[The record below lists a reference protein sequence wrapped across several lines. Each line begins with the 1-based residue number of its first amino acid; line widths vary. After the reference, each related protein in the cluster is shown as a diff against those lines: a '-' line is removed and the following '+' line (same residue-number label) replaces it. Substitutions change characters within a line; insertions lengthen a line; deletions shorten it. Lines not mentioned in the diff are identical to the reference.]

1 MDPQT
6 QVQTPVQDQQV
17 VAEEQTQPVNDTKQ
31 QVVDTLVGSKNV
43 LVTVGAN
50 PSVDELASALALTM
64 LLNKVSKHVTAVFS
78 GKVPSA
84 MEFLDPEKT
93 FEDSVDSLRE
103 FIIALDKEKAD
114 KLRYK
119 VEDDVVKIFI
129 TPYQTV
135 ITEKDLQFSQGDFNV
150 DAIVALGVRKREA
163 LDAAI
168 LAHGRILHDAQVV
181 TITAGPKSDL
191 GSIDWNEPEASSIA
205 EMLVRVSEQ
214 LGPDLIDEPIGTAL
228 LTGIVAETNRFSNE
242 KTSPSVMTIAAQLM
256 AAGANQQLVA
266 TNLRQEG
273 MISESI
279 RTQKPSSAPSRDD
292 GEMVLNHGKKDQSKN
307 DQQKNDQKKPAEQKQ
322 SSQPATSEK
331 NAIKKPFKPMLVPEK
346 QPSKEQSIPAIADF
360 QPKTPVQQ
368 APQPELPSIETPTQT
383 PEAAPVEETPLQ
395 ESTTTISSVKPL
407 SSDLDSVDTSAVNE
421 LLPPLE
427 PVQTTPTP
435 ADEQPLPVVQPQKSP
450 SITEPPTFGGTLNA
464 TVGEYEG
471 EISGTASPQS
481 GAQVFEHSNESSE
494 QSTADAIEAAR
505 RAVEDAANE
514 PVALEQPLAQPASID
529 FSPQPAPDST
539 VMAAQAAVIPP
550 LAFSPTTEP
559 SPVDDFMQPH
569 AESGFASQNMNM
581 PNMASAPSQVEPIG
595 PPGLPPLPPMPGAPA
610 DGSLPPLPPMPGQPS
625 DPSAGFQ
632 PPINPE
638 FMQTVNQSQN
648 HLTDAGAEMSQKY
661 ADANAT
667 RQDKIDELGSQ
678 YDSAVAKNRE
688 LQGLP
693 PVNDHTTFPLPP
705 PPQAR

>member
-6 QVQTPVQDQQV
+6 QVQTPGQDQQV

-31 QVVDTLVGSKNV
+31 QVVDTLVASKNV
-43 LVTVGAN
+43 LVTVGIN

-93 FEDSVDSLRE
+93 FEDTVDSLRD

-135 ITEKDLQFSQGDFNV
+135 ITEKDLEFSQGDFNV

-168 LAHGRILHDAQVV
+168 LANGRILHDAEVI

-191 GSIDWNEPEASSIA
+191 GSIDWNEPESSSIA

-279 RTQKPSSAPSRDD
+279 RTQKPSYTPSRDD
-292 GEMVLNHGKKDQSKN
+292 GEMVLNHGKNDQSKN
-307 DQQKNDQKKPAEQKQ
+307 NQKKPAEQKP
-322 SSQPATSEK
+322 SSQPATAEK
-331 NAIKKPFKPMLVPEK
+331 NTIKKPFKPMLAPDK
-346 QPSKEQSIPAIADF
+346 QSAKEQSAPEAANI
-360 QPKTPVQQ
+360 QPKVPTDEAPRPELPPIETPVQ
-368 APQPELPSIETPTQT
+368 PSIQE
-383 PEAAPVEETPLQ
+383 PVEEAPLQ
-395 ESTTTISSVKPL
+395 ESTTTISAVKSLP
-407 SSDLDSVDTSAVNE
+407 SDLDSVDTSEVNE
-421 LLPPLE
+421 SLPTLE
-427 PVQTTPTP
+427 PIQSAPTP
-435 ADEQPLPVVQPQKSP
+435 AIEQPLPVVQTQKSP

-464 TVGEYEG
+464 TVEEYEG
-471 EISGTASPQS
+471 EILDTALPQT

-494 QSTADAIEAAR
+494 QSTADAIEEAR
-505 RAVEDAANE
+505 RAVEDAAIE
-514 PVALEQPLAQPASID
+514 PVAPEQPLSQPAPID
-529 FSPQPAPDST
+529 SSPQPVPDST
-539 VMAAQAAVIPP
+539 VMAAQAAVVPP
-550 LAFSPTTEP
+550 PVFSPTPEP

-569 AESGFASQNMNM
+569 AESGFAPQNMNT
-581 PNMASAPSQVEPIG
+581 PNMGSAPSQVEPIG
-595 PPGLPPLPPMPGAPA
+595 PPGLPPLPPMPGVPT

-625 DPSAGFQ
+625 DPVAGFQ

-661 ADANAT
+661 ADANTA
-667 RQDKIDELGSQ
+667 RQDKIDVLGNQ

>member
-31 QVVDTLVGSKNV
+31 QVVDTLVASKNV
-43 LVTVGAN
+43 LVTVGIN

-93 FEDSVDSLRE
+93 FEDSVDSLRD

-135 ITEKDLQFSQGDFNV
+135 ITEKDLEFSQGDFNV

-168 LAHGRILHDAQVV
+168 LANGRILHDAEVI

-214 LGPDLIDEPIGTAL
+214 LGSDLIDEPIGTAL

-292 GEMVLNHGKKDQSKN
+292 GEMVLNHGNNDQSKN
-307 DQQKNDQKKPAEQKQ
+307 SQKKPAEQKQ
-322 SSQPATSEK
+322 SSQPANPEK

-346 QPSKEQSIPAIADF
+346 QVEKEQPVPAVADI
-360 QPKTPVQQ
+360 QPKAPVDE
-368 APQPELPSIETPTQT
+368 APRLESPRIETPAQPSEQES
-383 PEAAPVEETPLQ
+383 PEESQLQ
-395 ESTTTISSVKPL
+395 ESTTTISAVKPL
-407 SSDLDSVDTSAVNE
+407 PSDLDSVDTSKE
-421 LLPPLE
+421 GESLPSLKPI
-427 PVQTTPTP
+427 QTAP
-435 ADEQPLPVVQPQKSP
+435 ATEQPLPVVQPQKSP

-471 EISGTASPQS
+471 EISDTALPQA
-481 GAQVFEHSNESSE
+481 GAQVFEHSNQSSE
-494 QSTADAIEAAR
+494 QSTADAIEEAR
-505 RAVEDAANE
+505 RAVEDAAIE
-514 PVALEQPLAQPASID
+514 PVALEQPLAQPSPID

-539 VMAAQAAVIPP
+539 VMAAQAAVVPP
-550 LAFSPTTEP
+550 PAFSPTPEP

-569 AESGFASQNMNM
+569 AESGFAPQNMNM
-581 PNMASAPSQVEPIG
+581 PNMATTPSQVEPIV
-595 PPGLPPLPPMPGAPA
+595 PPGLPPLPPMPGAPS
-610 DGSLPPLPPMPGQPS
+610 DGSLPSLPPMPGQPS

-661 ADANAT
+661 ADANAA

-693 PVNDHTTFPLPP
+693 PVDDHTTFPLPP

>member
-6 QVQTPVQDQQV
+6 PVQTPGQDQQV
-17 VAEEQTQPVNDTKQ
+17 VAEEQPQQVNDTKQ
-31 QVVDTLVGSKNV
+31 QVVDTLVASKNV
-43 LVTVGAN
+43 LVTVGIN

-64 LLNKVSKHVTAVFS
+64 LLNKASKHVTAVFS

-93 FEDSVDSLRE
+93 FEDSVDSLRD

-135 ITEKDLQFSQGDFNV
+135 ITEKDLEFSQGDFNV

-168 LAHGRILHDAQVV
+168 LANGRILHDAEVI

-214 LGPDLIDEPIGTAL
+214 LGPDLIDEQIGTAL

-256 AAGANQQLVA
+256 ASGANQQLVA

-279 RTQKPSSAPSRDD
+279 RTQKATPTSSQDD
-292 GEMVLNHGKKDQSKN
+292 GEMVLNHGKN
-307 DQQKNDQKKPAEQKQ
+307 DQTSNNQKKPTEQKQ
-322 SSQPATSEK
+322 SSRPNVSEK
-331 NAIKKPFKPMLVPEK
+331 NTPKKPFKPMLVPEK
-346 QPSKEQSIPAIADF
+346 QPAKEQ
-360 QPKTPVQQ
+360 PVSPVVDTQKKSSVKESTL
-368 APQPELPSIETPTQT
+368 PELLPIEAPKAQPSEQET
-383 PEAAPVEETPLQ
+383 VEETPLQ
-395 ESTTTISSVKPL
+395 ESTTTISAVKPL
-407 SSDLDSVDTSAVNE
+407 PSDLDSVDSSKVIE
-421 LLPPLE
+421 PLPVLE
-427 PVQTTPTP
+427 PVQPAPTP
-435 ADEQPLPVVQPQKSP
+435 VAEQPLQPAQPQKSP
-450 SITEPPTFGGTLNA
+450 SINEPPTFGGTLNS

-471 EISGTASPQS
+471 EVSDTTSSQAGT
-481 GAQVFEHSNESSE
+481 QVFEHSNQSSE
-494 QSTADAIEAAR
+494 ESNTDAIEAAR
-505 RAVEDAANE
+505 RAVEDAANT
-514 PVALEQPLAQPASID
+514 PVVSDQSSTQLMPVD
-529 FSPQPAPDST
+529 FSSQSAPDST
-539 VMAAQAAVIPP
+539 VMAAQATAVPP
-550 LAFSPTTEP
+550 PAFSPTSEP

-569 AESGFASQNMNM
+569 AESGFAPQNMNM
-581 PNMASAPSQVEPIG
+581 PNMTSAPSQMEPIG
-595 PPGLPPLPPMPGAPA
+595 PPGLPPLPPMPGVAS

-648 HLTDAGAEMSQKY
+648 QLTTTGVEMGQKY
-661 ADANAT
+661 ADASAS
-667 RQDKIDELGSQ
+667 RQEKIDQLGSQ
-678 YDSAVAKNRE
+678 YDNAVAKNRE

-693 PVNDHTTFPLPP
+693 PVDDHTTFPLPP